1 MNRLSIALA
10 LVSSLAL
17 AACGG
22 SSAQQGGTTSASHE
36 GCGCEHCDG
45 TCDAEH
51 HEHAEASASATVVPP
66 GEAHV
71 GDTTTCPI
79 SGETFVVTESS
90 PHAEY
95 EGRTYYF
102 CCPGC
107 AGRFQADPAHYAHPA
122 ATTTAPSST

>member
-1 MNRLSIALA
+1 MNRLAILLLTSFT
-10 LVSSLAL
+10 LV
-17 AACGG
+17 ACGG
-22 SSAQQGGTTSASHE
+22 SSAQQGGTTTASHDE
-36 GCGCEHCDG
+36 E
-45 TCDAEH
+45 
-51 HEHAEASASATVVPP
+51 HEHASTSATTSTSSATVVAP

-79 SGETFVVTESS
+79 SGETFVVTETS

-107 AGRFQADPAHYAHPA
+107 DSRFQADPAHYVHPA
-122 ATTTAPSST
+122 AASTTPSAT